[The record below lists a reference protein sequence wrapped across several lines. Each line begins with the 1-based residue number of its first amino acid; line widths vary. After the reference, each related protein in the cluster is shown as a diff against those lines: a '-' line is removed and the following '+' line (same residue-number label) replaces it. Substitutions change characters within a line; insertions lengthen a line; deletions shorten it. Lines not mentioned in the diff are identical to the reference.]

1 MTKPE
6 LQQHYQALWQ
16 QSLVKFEQQQFETDA
31 LLTAREDSRYG
42 VTLLARPSEQVK
54 QQIRHHLAE
63 LMQLEPQQYYYP
75 ASDLHLTVL
84 SLISCYAGF
93 ALSQLDT
100 AAYVEL
106 VKEVI
111 ADTGPFRLDFQGITA
126 SPSCVLVQG
135 FFDDQKLNQLRAKL
149 RSVFGQSTL
158 QHSID
163 QRYALQTAH
172 MTVLRFTQQ
181 PANPGLFLQK
191 IKALTS
197 VDFGSCLIN
206 ELELVG
212 NDWYQRQQNTVLLS
226 RFDLNKS
233 AVNTAV

>member
-16 QSLVKFEQQQFETDA
+16 QSLVKFEQQQFDTDA
-31 LLTAREDSRYG
+31 LLTAIDDSRYG

-75 ASDLHLTVL
+75 VSDLHLTVL
-84 SLISCYAGF
+84 SLISCYSGF
-93 ALSQLDT
+93 ALSQIDT

-135 FFDDQKLNQLRAKL
+135 FLMIK
-149 RSVFGQSTL
+149 S
-158 QHSID
+158 SI
-163 QRYALQTAH
+163 
-172 MTVLRFTQQ
+172 
-181 PANPGLFLQK
+181 
-191 IKALTS
+191 S
-197 VDFGSCLIN
+197 
-206 ELELVG
+206 
-212 NDWYQRQQNTVLLS
+212 
-226 RFDLNKS
+226 
-233 AVNTAV
+233 

>member
-16 QSLVKFEQQQFETDA
+16 QSLVKFEQQQLETDA

-149 RSVFGQSTL
+149 RSVFGQSIL

-163 QRYALQTAH
+163 QRYAIQTAH

>member
-54 QQIRHHLAE
+54 QQIQHHLAE

-75 ASDLHLTVL
+75 VSDLHLTVL
-84 SLISCYAGF
+84 SLISCYSGF
-93 ALSQLDT
+93 ALSQIDT

-149 RSVFGQSTL
+149 RSVFGQSIL

-163 QRYALQTAH
+163 QRYAIQTAH

>member
-16 QSLVKFEQQQFETDA
+16 QSLVKFEQQQFDTDA
-31 LLTAREDSRYG
+31 LLTAIDDSRYG

-75 ASDLHLTVL
+75 VSDLHLTVL
-84 SLISCYAGF
+84 SLISCYSGF
-93 ALSQLDT
+93 ALSQIDT

-149 RSVFGQSTL
+149 RSVFGQSIL

-163 QRYALQTAH
+163 QRYAIQTAH

-212 NDWYQRQQNTVLLS
+212 NDWYQRQQNKVLLS

>member
-1 MTKPE
+1 MTKLE

-84 SLISCYAGF
+84 SLISCYSGF
-93 ALSQLDT
+93 ALSQIDT

-106 VKEVI
+106 VKVVMKNI
-111 ADTGPFRLDFQGITA
+111 GPFRLHFQGITA

-135 FFDDQKLNQLRAKL
+135 FFDDQQLNQLREQL
-149 RSVFGQSTL
+149 RSAFQARPPAPSCFSPLDNARCSHDVSSGCSHARVRFGR
-158 QHSID
+158 D
-163 QRYALQTAH
+163 AAA
-172 MTVLRFTQQ
+172 
-181 PANPGLFLQK
+181 PARNCGAERHPAMEVQNQCRGLV
-191 IKALTS
+191 IPRA
-197 VDFGSCLIN
+197 
-206 ELELVG
+206 
-212 NDWYQRQQNTVLLS
+212 WR
-226 RFDLNKS
+226 
-233 AVNTAV
+233 

>member
-16 QSLVKFEQQQFETDA
+16 QSLVKFEQQQLETDA

-135 FFDDQKLNQLRAKL
+135 FLMIK
-149 RSVFGQSTL
+149 S
-158 QHSID
+158 SI
-163 QRYALQTAH
+163 
-172 MTVLRFTQQ
+172 
-181 PANPGLFLQK
+181 
-191 IKALTS
+191 S
-197 VDFGSCLIN
+197 
-206 ELELVG
+206 
-212 NDWYQRQQNTVLLS
+212 
-226 RFDLNKS
+226 
-233 AVNTAV
+233 

>member
-16 QSLVKFEQQQFETDA
+16 QSLVKFEQQQFDTDA
-31 LLTAREDSRYG
+31 LLTAIDDSRYG

-84 SLISCYAGF
+84 SLISCYSGF
-93 ALSQLDT
+93 ALSQIDT
-100 AAYVEL
+100 AAYVDL

-135 FFDDQKLNQLRAKL
+135 FFDNQQLNQLRAKL
-149 RSVFGQSTL
+149 RSVFGQSIL

-163 QRYALQTAH
+163 QRYAIQTAH

-197 VDFGSCLIN
+197 VDFGSSLIN
-206 ELELVG
+206 ELELVA